1 MQSLG
6 AGGRRFKSSFPDKAF
21 QPLVIPL
28 VSRERLSFLNTPTQ
42 PTTSGGGDRGGQL
55 QKALVGER
63 GFEPLLA
70 SNQVAYLPIRCK
82 IIRTCCNTIQTLLQ
96 VNSNNSKSCDVFIYL
111 AVATFRDIW
120 RHMVVSSGVSCH
132 QNCAKLDLLMRN

>member
-1 MQSLG
+1 M
-6 AGGRRFKSSFPDKAF
+6 
-21 QPLVIPL
+21 
-28 VSRERLSFLNTPTQ
+28 
-42 PTTSGGGDRGGQL
+42 

-96 VNSNNSKSCDVFIYL
+96 VNSNNPITVMYLFIL
-111 AVATFRDIW
+111 QSRPFATFRDEW
-120 RHMVVSSGVSCH
+120 WYLVGFLATKVAQNWTCSCGI
-132 QNCAKLDLLMRN
+132 DLQYLAIGRP